1 MIQPKEK
8 LKISHL
14 RYHYYQATRQN
25 PAAETDNFLYFISEP
40 LMTS

>member
-1 MIQPKEK
+1 MIQLKEK